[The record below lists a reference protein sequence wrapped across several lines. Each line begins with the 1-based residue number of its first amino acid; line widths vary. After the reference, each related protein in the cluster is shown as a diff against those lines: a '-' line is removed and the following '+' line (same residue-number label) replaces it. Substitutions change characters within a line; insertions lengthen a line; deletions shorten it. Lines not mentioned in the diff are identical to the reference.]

1 LTINYFFDTLTNEAG
16 TRGTTLSDDG
26 KRVERFGGGIS
37 RRASASRSRFARKH
51 PNLAAETRMTKKA
64 NVMSRTRASN
74 GRSRPNG
81 IEMKEIRNK
90 VKAITEKY
98 EPEKVILFGSYAARN
113 ATSASDVDLLVII
126 NTKRSTWDLAVE
138 ISSSLKHS
146 FPMDILV
153 RTPREIARRLK
164 YGDFFIKDI
173 MEKGKVLYERT
184 GE

>member
-1 LTINYFFDTLTNEAG
+1 
-16 TRGTTLSDDG
+16 
-26 KRVERFGGGIS
+26 
-37 RRASASRSRFARKH
+37 
-51 PNLAAETRMTKKA
+51 
-64 NVMSRTRASN
+64 MSRTRESN
-74 GRSRPNG
+74 GRSRPGG
-81 IEMKEIRNK
+81 IEMKEIKDK

-98 EPEKVILFGSYAARN
+98 EPEKIILFGSYVAGN
-113 ATSASDVDLLVII
+113 TTPASDVDLLVIVD
-126 NTKRSTWDLAVE
+126 TKRSTWDLAVE

-153 RTPREIARRLK
+153 RTPQEIARRLK

>member
-1 LTINYFFDTLTNEAG
+1 M
-16 TRGTTLSDDG
+16 TR
-26 KRVERFGGGIS
+26 
-37 RRASASRSRFARKH
+37 
-51 PNLAAETRMTKKA
+51 KA
-64 NVMSRTRASN
+64 NTMTRIREGN

-98 EPEKVILFGSYAARN
+98 GPEKIILFGSYAAGN
-113 ATSASDVDLLVII
+113 ATPASDVDLLVIV

-153 RTPREIARRLK
+153 RTPQEIARRLK
-164 YGDFFIKDI
+164 YGDFFIRDI
-173 MEKGKVLYERT
+173 MEKGKVLVV
-184 GE
+184 